1 MGDIADLLTNWT
13 DAPLLCSAIPETGTI
28 HRTYLLTT
36 PNGRYALR
44 AYRYIEREPIERE
57 HRLIAYA
64 RSQDIPAI
72 APLTLITGET
82 ILKRAGHYYAPFP
95 VAPGRHVRRGAIAS
109 DKIVGMGRCLA

>member
-1 MGDIADLLTNWT
+1 MVDFVDLLTAWT
-13 DAPLLCSAIPETGTI
+13 DALLLSIAIPGPGLIIAPYFFTI
-28 HRTYLLTT
+28 T
-36 PNGRYALR
+36 NGRYALR
-44 AYRYIEREPIERE
+44 AYRYNEREPIERE

-82 ILKRAGHYYAPFP
+82 ILKRAGHYYALFPF
-95 VAPGRHVRRGAIAS
+95 APGRHVRRGAIAS